1 MKYDMGGSAG
11 LFGSFCSIASLGGLD
26 EGRPLYCLMCLA
38 ENAVDMIAYRQDDI
52 LQMYSGLSVEI
63 NNTDAE
69 GRIVL
74 ADGVAHVA
82 KHLNDE
88 VDTCFT
94 MATLTG
100 AQGVATGNLHASLVV
115 SDEDLENE
123 VEALG
128 KKSGDS
134 AHALLFAPEAL
145 LHE

>member
-1 MKYDMGGSAG
+1 M
-11 LFGSFCSIASLGGLD
+11 
-26 EGRPLYCLMCLA
+26 
-38 ENAVDMIAYRQDDI
+38 
-52 LQMYSGLSVEI
+52 
-63 NNTDAE
+63 
-69 GRIVL
+69 
-74 ADGVAHVA
+74 A

>member
-1 MKYDMGGSAG
+1 M
-11 LFGSFCSIASLGGLD
+11 
-26 EGRPLYCLMCLA
+26 
-38 ENAVDMIAYRQDDI
+38 AYRRCT
-52 LQMYSGLSVEI
+52 LVRAFLANVSASHVLRRYSGIVGAGLSVEI